1 MVLQAPIIAILICC
15 IFKNVSASVLFISSV
30 AAIWFGT
37 NNASREIVSENSIYK
52 RERMFNLSIVPYLFS
67 KISVLTFFSVV
78 QTFLF
83 VVILFVFYND
93 SSVTLNNPHIFFLW
107 MLVLS
112 VAATCLGLFLSSVL
126 KTTESVM
133 SFVPL
138 VLLPQIMLA
147 GIIAKIDNLGI
158 EILSYLTISRWG
170 TEGFAIIQE
179 NIIEEMQ
186 VGIYSTIASHE
197 YILSRFHKDF
207 QEYNLN
213 GNLSLDLY
221 AVLFIIFIMLV
232 LTYFSLK
239 RKDQQS
245 L

>member
-1 MVLQAPIIAILICC
+1 
-15 IFKNVSASVLFISSV
+15 
-30 AAIWFGT
+30 
-37 NNASREIVSENSIYK
+37 
-52 RERMFNLSIVPYLFS
+52 
-67 KISVLTFFSVV
+67 
-78 QTFLF
+78 
-83 VVILFVFYND
+83 
-93 SSVTLNNPHIFFLW
+93 
-107 MLVLS
+107 
-112 VAATCLGLFLSSVL
+112 
-126 KTTESVM
+126 M

>member
-1 MVLQAPIIAILICC
+1 MLEYHLKELA
-15 IFKNVSASVLFISSV
+15 
-30 AAIWFGT
+30 
-37 NNASREIVSENSIYK
+37 REIVSENSIYK
-52 RERMFNLSIVPYLFS
+52 RERMFNLSIIPYLFS

-93 SSVTLNNPHIFFLW
+93 SSVMLNNPVLFFLW

-112 VAATCLGLFLSSVL
+112 IAATCLGLFLSSVL

-158 EILSYLTISRWG
+158 EILSYFTISRWG

-186 VGIYSTIASHE
+186 IGIYSTLASHE

-207 QEYNLN
+207 QEYNLD
-213 GNLSLDLY
+213 GDLSLDTY
-221 AVLFIIFIMLV
+221 AVLFIIFIMLI

>member
-1 MVLQAPIIAILICC
+1 MDFKKDNKIL
-15 IFKNVSASVLFISSV
+15 KTSISEDGV
-30 AAIWFGT
+30 
-37 NNASREIVSENSIYK
+37 
-52 RERMFNLSIVPYLFS
+52 
-67 KISVLTFFSVV
+67 FF
-78 QTFLF
+78 L
-83 VVILFVFYND
+83 
-93 SSVTLNNPHIFFLW
+93 TLNNPHIFFLW

-186 VGIYSTIASHE
+186 VGIYSTIATHE

-213 GNLSLDLY
+213 ANLSLDLY